1 MSVRTQE
8 IVCTIRNNGVYVG
21 EMTAE
26 DMEASMMNKDERR
39 LEVLTF
45 TDFEDVDETIKM
57 LMGKEVKERKE
68 YLFNNVDFSKLNR

>member
-1 MSVRTQE
+1 
-8 IVCTIRNNGVYVG
+8 
-21 EMTAE
+21 MTAE

-68 YLFNNVDFSKLNR
+68 YLFNNVDFSKLNRQKGEML